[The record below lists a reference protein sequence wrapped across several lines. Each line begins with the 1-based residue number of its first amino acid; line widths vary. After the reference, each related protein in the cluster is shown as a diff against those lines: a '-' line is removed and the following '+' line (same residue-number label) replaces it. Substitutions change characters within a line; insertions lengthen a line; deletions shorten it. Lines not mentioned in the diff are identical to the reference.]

1 MSTSTAFIADPPV
14 AFRFV
19 SFVSGELRDWVREEG
34 AGTDLAWGRGG
45 GRSALRCLVETVL
58 EGVSVGRRERGKRG
72 KGPWSRTVS
81 GVRFLRPALD
91 WIR

>member
-19 SFVSGELRDWVREEG
+19 RFVSGERDWGREEG

-45 GRSALRCLVETVL
+45 GRSALRCLVGTIL
-58 EGVSVGRRERGKRG
+58 GCQRGEKGKGEKR
-72 KGPWSRTVS
+72 KRTNGPWSRTV
-81 GVRFLRPALD
+81 
-91 WIR
+91 

>member
-19 SFVSGELRDWVREEG
+19 SFVSGERDWVREEG

-45 GRSALRCLVETVL
+45 GRSALRCLVGTVS
-58 EGVSVGRRERGKRG
+58 EGVSVGRSEMGKEEKDLRVEQFREGG
-72 KGPWSRTVS
+72 FFVLCWI
-81 GVRFLRPALD
+81 